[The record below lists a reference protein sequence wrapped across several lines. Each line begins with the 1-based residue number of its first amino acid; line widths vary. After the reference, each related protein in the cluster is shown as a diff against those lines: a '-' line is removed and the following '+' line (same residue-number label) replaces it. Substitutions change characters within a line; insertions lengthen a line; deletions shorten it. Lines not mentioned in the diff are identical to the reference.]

1 MEGVARP
8 DGVLLEGVLA
18 PSAMGLRLEL
28 WRTCGEK
35 ETAVGAT
42 RAVTVVAGT
51 YVGTEAAAG
60 LVGVDGGVTRAGG
73 GDAAGVWV
81 IGDTTFTGLWG
92 LGVTKG
98 GGALTAGEEGRA
110 EVTFGAS
117 SAEDGGMGAAPI
129 LDGGEAAGGGASFGE
144 AEVEVMEVTGILG
157 ALFWAGRSGGTV
169 TEEVTTGSDGA
180 GTVFTTATAG
190 GAPPPVK
197 HKYRLNTHV
206 RFQPLLLTHPVRILK
221 GNFVVFL
228 ETDLTFVGCA

>member
-8 DGVLLEGVLA
+8 DGVLLEGVVA

-35 ETAVGAT
+35 ETGVGAT

-60 LVGVDGGVTRAGG
+60 LVGVNGGVTRAGG

-92 LGVTKG
+92 LGATKG
-98 GGALTAGEEGRA
+98 GGALTA

-117 SAEDGGMGAAPI
+117 SAEDGGVGAAPI

-144 AEVEVMEVTGILG
+144 VEAEVMAVTGILG
-157 ALFWAGRSGGTV
+157 ALFWAGRSRGTV
-169 TEEVTTGSDGA
+169 TEEVTAGSDGA

-197 HKYRLNTHV
+197 HNNIPA
-206 RFQPLLLTHPVRILK
+206 QQ
-221 GNFVVFL
+221 
-228 ETDLTFVGCA
+228 